1 MRELVYLSE
10 AKLAQFLPGPRRFPF
25 SLKAVNTPVGG
36 AEVERNLVPGNAER
50 LHQVEEHIAR
60 QARWYTED
68 GLRPGQWVQFEAPM
82 DHRVLSDP
90 GADLS
95 HQPEMVVFVDAA
107 SAESIRLLLHGSAAH
122 LVGSKRPAQQWLTSD
137 LLGFHELAVRMARQE
152 AAGEAEETDA
162 RADAARS
169 GGFEFGTSR
178 LIAKF
183 DRPTGLETAIWMR
196 GYARTTVVTEYEGIR
211 YVVASPL
218 YVEYTDPPEDAT

>member
-10 AKLAQFLPGPRRFPF
+10 AKLAQFVPEPRRFPF
-25 SLKAVNTPVGG
+25 SLKSLTTPIGG
-36 AEVERNLVPGNAER
+36 AEVERNPTPGNAER
-50 LHQVEEHIAR
+50 LYEIESHIAT

-82 DHRVLSDP
+82 NHRVLGGP
-90 GADLS
+90 MVDLS
-95 HQPEMVVFVDAA
+95 HEPEMVVFVDAA

-122 LVGSKRPAQQWLTSD
+122 LLGSKRPVQQWLTSD
-137 LLGFHELAVRMARQE
+137 LLGFHELAVRIARQE
-152 AAGEAEETDA
+152 AAGDAEETDA

-169 GGFEFGTSR
+169 GAFEFGTSR

-196 GYARTTVVTEYEGIR
+196 GYARTTVVTEYEGVR

-218 YVEYTDPPEDAT
+218 YVERTDPPEDST